1 MKTSSENSFVY
12 CNDKL
17 DIMKKLLLLSLLI
30 TISLNAQEKILLDY
44 QKWELKSFKEN
55 RVFISEQEGVYL
67 DNISEPEMYLY
78 KAKGDSITDKAMI
91 ICPGGALLFSAYEK
105 EGVKLAKKLALNGI
119 TAIVLKYRTYPRKG
133 SVIDWAGT
141 LWGKP
146 QVVIDSAKTIL
157 PYSSKDALNAI
168 EVIRNNASK
177 YNINP
182 DKIGLMG
189 FSAGGAVTME
199 AAYTSISKNQPNFI
213 APIYP
218 WMDIVGGQKVPSNKP
233 PAFITC
239 ANNDGWKEIPTSS
252 VQIYQ
257 DWIQAEAKVELHMFS
272 EGGHGFGMNKINSPV
287 DRWSQLLVDWIL
299 AL

>member
-1 MKTSSENSFVY
+1 
-12 CNDKL
+12 
-17 DIMKKLLLLSLLI
+17 MKKLFILSLLL
-30 TISLNAQEKILLDY
+30 TISLNAQEQISIKH
-44 QKWELKSFKEN
+44 QKWELKSYEEN
-55 RVFISEQEGVYL
+55 SVLISKQEGVWL
-67 DNISEPEMYLY
+67 DNISVPEMYLY
-78 KAKGDSITDKAMI
+78 KAKGNSITDKAMI

-119 TAIVLKYRTYPRKG
+119 TALVLKYRTYPRKG
-133 SVIDWAGT
+133 SVIEWSRT
-141 LWGKP
+141 LKT
-146 QVVIDSAKTIL
+146 QTAIDSAKTIL

-182 DKIGLMG
+182 NKIGLMG

-218 WMDIVGGQKVPSNKP
+218 WMLIVDKQKVPLNKP
-233 PAFITC
+233 PAFISC
-239 ANNDGWKEIPTSS
+239 ANDDPLMLATPS

-257 DWIQAEAKVELHMFS
+257 DWISAGAEAELHMFS
-272 EGGHGFGMNKINSPV
+272 KGGHGYGMNKINAPV
-287 DRWSQLLVDWIL
+287 DRWSQLLIDWIL

>member
-1 MKTSSENSFVY
+1 MR
-12 CNDKL
+12 KL
-17 DIMKKLLLLSLLI
+17 IFIYLI
-30 TISLNAQEKILLDY
+30 IAIPVNAQEKILLDY
-44 QKWELKSFKEN
+44 QKWELKSYKEN
-55 RVFISEQEGVYL
+55 RVLISEQEGVWL
-67 DNISEPEMYLY
+67 DNISEPEMDLY
-78 KAKGDSITDKAMI
+78 KAQGNSVTDKTMI

-133 SVIDWAGT
+133 SVIEWQRT
-141 LWGKP
+141 LKT
-146 QVVIDSAKTIL
+146 QTAIDSAKTIL

-182 DKIGLMG
+182 NKIGLMG

-218 WMDIVGGQKVPSNKP
+218 WMDIVEGQKVPSNKP

-239 ANNDGWKEIPTSS
+239 ANNDEYREIPTSS

-287 DRWSQLLVDWIL
+287 DRWSQLLIDWIL

>member
-1 MKTSSENSFVY
+1 MR
-12 CNDKL
+12 KL
-17 DIMKKLLLLSLLI
+17 IFIYLLI
-30 TISLNAQEKILLDY
+30 AIPVNAQEKILLDY
-44 QKWELKSFKEN
+44 QKWELKSYKEN
-55 RVFISEQEGVYL
+55 RVLISEQEGVWL
-67 DNISEPEMYLY
+67 DNISEPEMDLY
-78 KAKGDSITDKAMI
+78 KAQGNSVTDKTMI

-141 LWGKP
+141 LWDKP
-146 QVVIDSAKTIL
+146 QVAIDSAKIIL
-157 PYSSKDALNAI
+157 PYSTKDALKAI
-168 EVIRNNASK
+168 EVMREKAAK

-182 DKIGLMG
+182 NKIGLMG

-218 WMDIVGGQKVPSNKP
+218 WMDIVEGQKVPSNKP

-239 ANNDGWKEIPTSS
+239 ANNDEYREIPTSS

>member
-1 MKTSSENSFVY
+1 MR
-12 CNDKL
+12 KL
-17 DIMKKLLLLSLLI
+17 IFIYLLI
-30 TISLNAQEKILLDY
+30 AIPVNAQEKILLDY
-44 QKWELKSFKEN
+44 QKWELKSYKEN
-55 RVFISEQEGVYL
+55 RVLISEQEGVWL
-67 DNISEPEMYLY
+67 DNISEPEMDLY
-78 KAKGDSITDKAMI
+78 KAQGNSVTDKTMI

-133 SVIDWAGT
+133 SVIEWQRT
-141 LWGKP
+141 LKT
-146 QVVIDSAKTIL
+146 QTAIDSAKTIL

-182 DKIGLMG
+182 NKIGLMG

-199 AAYTSISKNQPNFI
+199 ASYTSISKNQPNFI

-218 WMDIVGGQKVPSNKP
+218 WMDIVKGQKVPSNKP

-239 ANNDGWKEIPTSS
+239 ANNDEYREIPTSS

>member
-1 MKTSSENSFVY
+1 MFIFKINI
-12 CNDKL
+12 NIKMRKL
-17 DIMKKLLLLSLLI
+17 IFIYLLI
-30 TISLNAQEKILLDY
+30 AIPVNAQEKILLDY
-44 QKWELKSFKEN
+44 QKWELKSYKEN
-55 RVFISEQEGVYL
+55 RVLISEQEGVWL
-67 DNISEPEMYLY
+67 DNISEPEMDLY
-78 KAKGDSITDKAMI
+78 KAQGNSVTDKTMI

-119 TAIVLKYRTYPRKG
+119 TAIVLKYRTYPRKR

-141 LWGKP
+141 LWDNP
-146 QVVIDSAKTIL
+146 QVAIDSAKIIL
-157 PYSSKDALNAI
+157 PYSTKDALKAI
-168 EVIRNNASK
+168 EVMREKAAK

-182 DKIGLMG
+182 NKIGLMG

-218 WMDIVGGQKVPSNKP
+218 WMDIVKGQKVPSNKP

-239 ANNDGWKEIPTSS
+239 ANNDEYREIPTSS

-287 DRWSQLLVDWIL
+287 DRWSQLLIDWIL

>member
-1 MKTSSENSFVY
+1 MR
-12 CNDKL
+12 KL
-17 DIMKKLLLLSLLI
+17 IFIYLLI
-30 TISLNAQEKILLDY
+30 AIPVNAQEKILLDY

-55 RVFISEQEGVYL
+55 RVLISEQEGVWL
-67 DNISEPEMYLY
+67 DNISEPEMDLY
-78 KAKGDSITDKAMI
+78 KAQGNSITDKTMI
-91 ICPGGALLFSAYEK
+91 ICPGGGLFFSAYEK
-105 EGVKLAKKLALNGI
+105 EGVKLAKKLASNGI

-141 LWGKP
+141 LWDKP
-146 QVVIDSAKTIL
+146 QMEIDSAKIIL
-157 PYSSKDALNAI
+157 PYSTKDALTAI
-168 EVIRNNASK
+168 EVMREKAAK

-182 DKIGLMG
+182 NKIGLMG

-218 WMDIVGGQKVPSNKP
+218 WMDIVEGQKVPSNKP

-239 ANNDGWKEIPTSS
+239 ANNDEFREIPTSS

>member
-1 MKTSSENSFVY
+1 
-12 CNDKL
+12 
-17 DIMKKLLLLSLLI
+17 MKKLFLLSLLI
-30 TISLNAQEKILLDY
+30 TISLNAQEKISIKH
-44 QKWELKSFKEN
+44 QKWELKSCVEN
-55 RVFISEQEGVYL
+55 SVLISKQEGVWL
-67 DNISEPEMYLY
+67 DNISVPEMYLY

-119 TAIVLKYRTYPRKG
+119 TALVLKYRTYPRKG
-133 SVIDWAGT
+133 SVIEWSRT
-141 LWGKP
+141 LKT
-146 QVVIDSAKTIL
+146 QTAIDSAKTIL

-182 DKIGLMG
+182 NKIGLMG

-218 WMDIVGGQKVPSNKP
+218 WMLIVDKQKVPLNKP
-233 PAFITC
+233 PAFISC
-239 ANNDGWKEIPTSS
+239 ANDDPLMLATPS

-257 DWIQAEAKVELHMFS
+257 DWISAGAEAELHMFS
-272 EGGHGFGMNKINSPV
+272 KGGHGYGMNKINAPV
-287 DRWSQLLVDWIL
+287 DRWSQLLIDWIL

>member
-17 DIMKKLLLLSLLI
+17 DIMKKLLVLSLLI
-30 TISLNAQEKILLDY
+30 TISLNAQEKISIKH
-44 QKWELKSFKEN
+44 QKWELKSYKEN
-55 RVFISEQEGVYL
+55 SVLISKQEGVWL
-67 DNISEPEMYLY
+67 DNISVPEMHLY

-119 TAIVLKYRTYPRKG
+119 TALVLKYRTYPRKG
-133 SVIDWAGT
+133 SVIEWSRT
-141 LWGKP
+141 LKT
-146 QVVIDSAKTIL
+146 QTAIDSAKTIL

-239 ANNDGWKEIPTSS
+239 ANNDVWKEIPTSS

>member
-1 MKTSSENSFVY
+1 
-12 CNDKL
+12 
-17 DIMKKLLLLSLLI
+17 MKKLFLLSLLI
-30 TISLNAQEKILLDY
+30 TISLNAQEKISIKH
-44 QKWELKSFKEN
+44 QKWELKSYKEN
-55 RVFISEQEGVYL
+55 SVLISKQEGVWL
-67 DNISEPEMYLY
+67 DNISVPEMYLY
-78 KAKGDSITDKAMI
+78 KAKGDSITDKVMI

-119 TAIVLKYRTYPRKG
+119 TALVLKYRTYPRKG
-133 SVIDWAGT
+133 SVIEWSRT
-141 LWGKP
+141 LKT
-146 QVVIDSAKTIL
+146 QTAIDSAKTIL

-168 EVIRNNASK
+168 EIIRNNASK

-182 DKIGLMG
+182 NKIGLMG

-218 WMDIVGGQKVPSNKP
+218 WILIVDKQKVPLNKP
-233 PAFITC
+233 PAFISC
-239 ANNDGWKEIPTSS
+239 ANDDPLMLATPS

-257 DWIQAEAKVELHMFS
+257 DWISAGAEAELHMFS
-272 EGGHGFGMNKINSPV
+272 KGGHGYGMNKINAPV
-287 DRWSQLLVDWIL
+287 DRWSQLLIDWIL

>member
-1 MKTSSENSFVY
+1 MR
-12 CNDKL
+12 KL
-17 DIMKKLLLLSLLI
+17 IFIYLI
-30 TISLNAQEKILLDY
+30 IAIPVNAQEKIILDY
-44 QKWELKSFKEN
+44 QKWELKSYKEN
-55 RVFISEQEGVYL
+55 RVLISEQEGVWL
-67 DNISEPEMYLY
+67 DNISEPEMDLY
-78 KAKGDSITDKAMI
+78 KAQGNSVTDKTMI

-141 LWGKP
+141 LWDNP
-146 QVVIDSAKTIL
+146 QVAIDSAKIIL
-157 PYSSKDALNAI
+157 PYSTKDALTAI
-168 EVIRNNASK
+168 EVMREKAAK

-182 DKIGLMG
+182 NKIGLMG

-218 WMDIVGGQKVPSNKP
+218 WMDIVEGQKVPSNKP

-239 ANNDGWKEIPTSS
+239 ANNDEFREIPTSS

-287 DRWSQLLVDWIL
+287 DRWSQLLIDWIL

>member
-1 MKTSSENSFVY
+1 MR
-12 CNDKL
+12 KL
-17 DIMKKLLLLSLLI
+17 IFIYLLI
-30 TISLNAQEKILLDY
+30 AIPINAQEKILLDY

-55 RVFISEQEGVYL
+55 RVLISEQEGLWL
-67 DNISEPEMYLY
+67 DNISEPEMDLY
-78 KAKGDSITDKAMI
+78 KAQGNSVTDKTMI

-141 LWGKP
+141 LWDNP
-146 QVVIDSAKTIL
+146 QVAIDSAKIIL
-157 PYSSKDALNAI
+157 PYSTKDALKAI
-168 EVIRNNASK
+168 EVMREKAAK

-182 DKIGLMG
+182 NKIGLMG

-218 WMDIVGGQKVPSNKP
+218 WMDIVEGQKVPSNKP

-239 ANNDGWKEIPTSS
+239 ANNDEYREIPTSS

>member
-1 MKTSSENSFVY
+1 
-12 CNDKL
+12 
-17 DIMKKLLLLSLLI
+17 MKKLLLLSLLI

-239 ANNDGWKEIPTSS
+239 ANNDVWKEIPTSS

-272 EGGHGFGMNKINSPV
+272 GGGSRIW
-287 DRWSQLLVDWIL
+287 DE
-299 AL
+299 

>member
-1 MKTSSENSFVY
+1 
-12 CNDKL
+12 
-17 DIMKKLLLLSLLI
+17 
-30 TISLNAQEKILLDY
+30 
-44 QKWELKSFKEN
+44 
-55 RVFISEQEGVYL
+55 
-67 DNISEPEMYLY
+67 
-78 KAKGDSITDKAMI
+78 MI

>member
-1 MKTSSENSFVY
+1 MR
-12 CNDKL
+12 KL
-17 DIMKKLLLLSLLI
+17 IFIYLI
-30 TISLNAQEKILLDY
+30 IAIPVNAQEKILLDH
-44 QKWELKSFKEN
+44 QKWELKSYKEN
-55 RVFISEQEGVYL
+55 RVLISEQEGVWL
-67 DNISEPEMYLY
+67 DNISEPEMDLY
-78 KAKGDSITDKAMI
+78 KAHGNSVTDKTMI

-146 QVVIDSAKTIL
+146 QMAIDSAKIIL
-157 PYSSKDALNAI
+157 PYSTKDALTAI
-168 EVIRNNASK
+168 KVMREKAAK

-182 DKIGLMG
+182 NKIGLMG

-199 AAYTSISKNQPNFI
+199 AAYTSILKNQPNFI

-218 WMDIVGGQKVPSNKP
+218 WMDIVEGQKVPSNKP

-239 ANNDGWKEIPTSS
+239 ANNDEYREIPTSS

-287 DRWSQLLVDWIL
+287 DRWSQLLIDWIL
-299 AL
+299 AI